1 MNLFRYVENGLYT
14 AVMAILLFAACHSAD
29 PHKGR
34 IPLAGVDDTYLYK
47 DEVDLMYAVNGNG
60 EDSIAYVESY
70 IKKWI
75 IETLFY
81 NKAQENVALDN
92 DIERRVEMYRRNL
105 ILNDYQEKLVVQQLE
120 PTLSNSEIL
129 DFYNSN
135 LSMFDAE
142 ESLMKGYF
150 LKVPSNSP
158 RINDLRKWCV
168 GKSEE
173 DLEKIEKYCL
183 TKDAVFECFFEEWL
197 PIAGIAAKTPLT
209 EYQLKERLLRKK
221 TIEFNDKSS
230 IYFISADTLIMEGD
244 SKPVEM
250 VSGEIKELLLN
261 SKMTRFIK
269 ERKSA
274 LYDEAVQNNSIR
286 IYNKKKP

>member
-1 MNLFRYVENGLYT
+1 MNLLRYVENGLYT
-14 AVMAILLFAACHSAD
+14 AIMVILLFAACHSAD
-29 PHKGR
+29 HHKGR
-34 IPLAGVDDTYLYK
+34 IPLVGIDDTYLYK

-221 TIEFNDKSS
+221 TIEFNDNSS

>member
-14 AVMAILLFAACHSAD
+14 AIMVILLFAACHSAD

-173 DLEKIEKYCL
+173 DFEKIEKYCL

-221 TIEFNDKSS
+221 TIEFNDNSS

>member
-1 MNLFRYVENGLYT
+1 MNLFRYVENGLCT

-60 EDSIAYVESY
+60 EDSVAYVESY
-70 IKKWI
+70 IKKWV

-81 NKAQENVALDN
+81 NKAQENVASDN
-92 DIERRVEMYRRNL
+92 DIEKRVEMYRRNL
-105 ILNDYQEKLVVQQLE
+105 ILNDYQERLVVQQLE
-120 PTLSNSEIL
+120 PELGNSEIR

-168 GKSEE
+168 GKTEE

-183 TKDAVFECFFEEWL
+183 TKDAVFECFFEEWH
-197 PIAGIAAKTPLT
+197 PVAVIAARTPLT
-209 EYQLKERLLRKK
+209 EYQLKERLLRKS
-221 TIEFNDKSS
+221 TIEFNDNSHV
-230 IYFISADTLIMEGD
+230 YFISADTMVLEGG
-244 SKPVEM
+244 SKPIEM

-261 SKMTRFIK
+261 SKMARFIK
-269 ERKSA
+269 EKKSA
-274 LYDEAVQNNSIR
+274 LYNEAMQNNSIR
-286 IYNKKKP
+286 IYKENKP

>member
-1 MNLFRYVENGLYT
+1 MNLLRYVENGLYT
-14 AVMAILLFAACHSAD
+14 AIMVILLFTACHSAD
-29 PHKGR
+29 HHKGR
-34 IPLAGVDDTYLYK
+34 IPLVGIDDTYLYK

-168 GKSEE
+168 GRSEE

-221 TIEFNDKSS
+221 TIEFNDNSS